1 MNVRNLL
8 YPCLYPILAIKEPFM
23 ARAGKKSL
31 LKDVRGAIGGEIV
44 VKQYDHGIV
53 ISKYPDMSR
62 VKRSKLQKKY
72 QKDFKQAV
80 AYAQSIIHDPVKKAA
95 FQKKLKKGKRVYT
108 AAIKEYLES

>member
-1 MNVRNLL
+1 MPMPYISYKGNS
-8 YPCLYPILAIKEPFM
+8 M

-53 ISKYPDMSR
+53 VSKYPDMSR

-72 QKDFKQAV
+72 QKDFKLAV
-80 AYAQSIIHDPVKKAA
+80 AYAQSIIHDPIKKAA
-95 FQKKLKKGKRVYT
+95 FQKKLKKGQRIYN
-108 AAIKEYLES
+108 AAIKEFLGNK